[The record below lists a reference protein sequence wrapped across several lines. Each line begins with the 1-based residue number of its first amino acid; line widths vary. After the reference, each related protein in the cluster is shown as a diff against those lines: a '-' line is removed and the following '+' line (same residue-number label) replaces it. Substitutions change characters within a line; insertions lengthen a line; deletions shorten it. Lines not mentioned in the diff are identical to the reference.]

1 MKAGKV
7 LFFADK
13 GREIQKIVLVPTHNS
28 TKNLKDQSQ
37 MLAQDWRRD
46 LFAFQNLP
54 GVSAVQTKL
63 AVINDAPICV
73 EHGGYLDRYLSFS
86 VSSIKLR

>member
-46 LFAFQNLP
+46 LFAFQSWSDFST
-54 GVSAVQTKL
+54 VKTKL
-63 AVINDAPICV
+63 AIITDAPSCV
-73 EHGGYLDRYLSFS
+73 EHGGYLASYL
-86 VSSIKLR
+86 